1 MSCVQR
7 ATDASS
13 HQFNSFGITRP
24 CASEPLNCFI
34 AFSESHAVAVQKIF
48 PGSRIVFTARLPGAR
63 RACISLRIAYQTNPG
78 KKSHER
84 SRKRVID
91 TKGMRGF
98 YQQMGL
104 FTILVRLSPAP
115 AEISYP
121 DDNTCG

>member
-1 MSCVQR
+1 VSCVQR

-24 CASEPLNCFI
+24 CASEHLNCFI
-34 AFSESHAVAVQKIF
+34 AFSESHAVAVQKMF

-78 KKSHER
+78 KKRHER
-84 SRKRVID
+84 SRKRVTD

-104 FTILVRLSPAP
+104 SMFLVRLSPAL
-115 AEISYP
+115 AEIPYP
-121 DDNTCG
+121 DEKTGG